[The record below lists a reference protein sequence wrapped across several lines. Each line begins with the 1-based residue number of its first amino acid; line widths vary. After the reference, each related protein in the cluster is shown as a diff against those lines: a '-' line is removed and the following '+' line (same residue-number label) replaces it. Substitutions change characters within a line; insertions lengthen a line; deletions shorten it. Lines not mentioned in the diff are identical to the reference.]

1 MEHRIVFY
9 STGCPKCSVLK
20 KKLDQAHIVYVEE
33 HSMEEML
40 ALGVKSAPMLMVGDK
55 LMNFGEATRWIQEY
69 VDERKPSD

>member
-9 STGCPKCSVLK
+9 STGCPKCGVLK

-33 HSMEEML
+33 HDMEEML
-40 ALGVKSAPMLMVGDK
+40 AIGLKAAPALMVGDK
-55 LMNFGEATRWIQEY
+55 LLNFSDAVRWVQAY